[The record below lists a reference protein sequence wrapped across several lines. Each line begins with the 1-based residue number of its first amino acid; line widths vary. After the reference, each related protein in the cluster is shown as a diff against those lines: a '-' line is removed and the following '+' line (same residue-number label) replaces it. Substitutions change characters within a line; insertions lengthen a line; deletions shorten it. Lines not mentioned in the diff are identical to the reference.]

1 MKGHWHHSDDEERH
15 IYTSI
20 NSGWI
25 LPSFIRLYS
34 LQACCLLQLIKYV
47 NKAVEKGAKVA
58 DEVALLFTGELNPVA
73 PKAQKKVPV
82 PDG

>member
-1 MKGHWHHSDDEERH
+1 MVHSLTHR
-15 IYTSI
+15 
-20 NSGWI
+20 
-25 LPSFIRLYS
+25 YS

-82 PDG
+82 PDGYVTHFTNLYSQDFLAVQRS